1 VIKES
6 DLVNLTDVMFG
17 NKWVSVLEPRIINN
31 QLVFKGYRKS
41 SNERMMFKQVVVKT
55 PLAEIQGVILSDG
68 EEMPAE
74 TIQDLPEI
82 HFQVLGL

>member
-1 VIKES
+1 MIKES